1 MDAGELLGKLSAILV
16 GLMFLVLTA
25 LLWIGFAGLGTYP
38 LALRLVFGFAV
49 LIYGTWR
56 TGRAWRAHGSGTE
69 N

>member
-1 MDAGELLGKLSAILV
+1 MDAGELIGKLSAILV
-16 GLMFLVLTA
+16 GLMFLVLTTR
-25 LLWIGFAGLGTYP
+25 LWIGFAGLGSSP

-56 TGRAWRAHGSGTE
+56 TRRAWRKLGSGQE